1 MKAHEIMMFL
11 LLFNL
16 VMWLLGGYGL
26 NIYNIG
32 VTYNA
37 TGIEGGTTIL
47 EGQSNNMG
55 LAFLQEIAGIALI
68 TIIGT
73 IAGLAIIGYILRS
86 QPSPQSIIYGL
97 FVGLY
102 SVAYVKTLQV
112 FYNMS
117 YTMPE
122 IFFAIFLV
130 FTAITGFTFLFG
142 FSQIVTQSWR
152 YMK

>member
-26 NIYNIG
+26 NIYHIG

-37 TGIEGGTTIL
+37 TGIEGGTGIL
-47 EGQSNNMG
+47 EGGGKNIG

-112 FYNMS
+112 FYSMA
-117 YTMPE
+117 YTMP
-122 IFFAIFLV
+122 
-130 FTAITGFTFLFG
+130 
-142 FSQIVTQSWR
+142 
-152 YMK
+152 

>member
-32 VTYNA
+32 VTYDVSDV
-37 TGIEGGTTIL
+37 GTDVL
-47 EGQSNNMG
+47 EGQSENMG
-55 LAFLQEIAGIALI
+55 LAFLQEVAEIALVA
-68 TIIGT
+68 TIGS
-73 IAGLAIIGYILRS
+73 IAGLAIIGYILRA
-86 QPSPQSIIYGL
+86 QPSPQSIIYAL

-102 SVAYVKTLQV
+102 TVSYVKTLQV
-112 FYNMS
+112 FYQMS
-117 YTMPE
+117 HTMPQ

-142 FSQIVTQSWR
+142 FSQLVTQSWR